1 MSDTAQKSTNHFDAV
16 IFDLDGVIT
25 QTALVHSA
33 AWKKM
38 FDEFLASWYARNGK
52 EFKPFT
58 HKDDYL
64 PCG

>member
-1 MSDTAQKSTNHFDAV
+1 MNKHFDAV

-38 FDEFLASWYARNGK
+38 FDDFLQFYAKKQGSEFN
-52 EFKPFT
+52 
-58 HKDDYL
+58 
-64 PCG
+64 